1 MPALAYSVSLKS
13 IEAIFGARG
22 FTPSALFSSG
32 EQGAWYD
39 PSDFDRYIAPLGSEL
54 VTNGDFSTP
63 SDWTPSANTSVSG
76 GVGRFTPPTA
86 NGNNITPA
94 AVLSLV
100 AGKTYRVTF
109 TVKNY
114 VAGSVRPETSGGT
127 SPAIGTHRNANG
139 SYTEYLVA
147 GAGDTRVRLRT
158 TETTTNLEVD
168 DLSVREL
175 TALDTATM
183 FQDSAGTT
191 PVTAVEQPVGLL
203 LDKSK
208 GLALGSERITNG
220 GFDSTAWWGV
230 DAGWSISGGVA
241 TNTGADQIYTP
252 LTTLEANK
260 RYEISFDVTSVT
272 TSGAL
277 VVVVGVTN
285 VSLTVASTGR
295 YTLRAADAT
304 GGRLRFGSGAGHNW
318 RGSIDN
324 VTVKEI
330 AGNHASQSTAA
341 SRPVLSARVNLLT
354 QTDLLI
360 SPWAVFNTTRST
372 VAETP
377 PIGGSSA
384 AKLVVSSTASNEKV
398 LYTASPPTVSAA
410 SHIAS
415 VYAKAAEMSWIYLR
429 CDNGTATGCYFNLTA
444 GTKGTEDA
452 GVVGTITSVGGGWY
466 RCTATKTLT
475 SGSGYGA
482 VQLASGDG
490 GKVFGGTLNE
500 GVLLAGADL
509 RVTNVGVNLPAYQRV
524 AAATDYDTSG
534 FPLYLKFDG
543 VDDSL
548 ATGTITPGAV
558 NKAQVFAGVR
568 KLSDAAINVIAEL
581 SANAGVNSGSFVV
594 YAPSSSGQADYFLG
608 ANNGA
613 GIGIDTPNTFTAPIT
628 NTYTGLLDV
637 AAPSAILRIN
647 SVQSVSSTT
656 SQGASNYGNYPLY
669 IGRRGGSSFPFNGN
683 LYSLVVRFSAANL
696 TNAQIASTET
706 YVNSKTGAY

>member
-1 MPALAYSVSLKS
+1 MIRSPAGFDGGDRIKRYLDYYQPSYGVMMLSAGQ
-13 IEAIFGARG
+13 A
-22 FTPSALFSSG
+22 FTPASLFAAG

-39 PSDFDRYIAPLGSEL
+39 PSDFS
-54 VTNGDFSTP
+54 
-63 SDWTPSANTSVSG
+63 
-76 GVGRFTPPTA
+76 
-86 NGNNITPA
+86 
-94 AVLSLV
+94 
-100 AGKTYRVTF
+100 
-109 TVKNY
+109 
-114 VAGSVRPETSGGT
+114 
-127 SPAIGTHRNANG
+127 
-139 SYTEYLVA
+139 
-147 GAGDTRVRLRT
+147 
-158 TETTTNLEVD
+158 
-168 DLSVREL
+168 
-175 TALDTATM
+175 TM

-208 GLALGSERITNG
+208 GLALGAELVTNG
-220 GFDSTAWWGV
+220 DFSSST
-230 DAGWSISGGVA
+230 GWTLGTGWTISGGA
-241 TNTGADQIYTP
+241 ASYDGTDAPNIIYQAAAVLAAGKSYRVSITVT
-252 LTTLEANK
+252 LTQ
-260 RYEISFDVTSVT
+260 
-272 TSGAL
+272 GAL
-277 VVVVGVTN
+277 LVRPQFNSTAGQYQINSSGTY
-285 VSLTVASTGR
+285 SILLSGQGSSFGLVAGSS
-295 YTLRAADAT
+295 
-304 GGRLRFGSGAGHNW
+304 GGRFIGSV
-318 RGSIDN
+318 DN
-324 VTVKEI
+324 ISVRELP
-330 AGNHASQSTAA
+330 GNHASQSTAA

-360 SPWAVFNTTRST
+360 SPWAVFNTTRSI

-509 RVTNVGVNLPAYQRV
+509 RVTNVGVGLPAYQRV

-534 FPLYLKFDG
+534 FPLYLRSDG
-543 VDDSL
+543 VDDRLIGPSISNLVSASAYEACVGARVLAVSTSNASPWLNQTLLADSL
-548 ATGTITPGAV
+548 GYVGVGYMTTSNIIGGFNYDVNSDTATQSMTPPSTFVLQQRHDGGNLVLSLNGGSEASAASGNTTSTIGDTRIFSSNGS
-558 NKAQVFAGVR
+558 
-568 KLSDAAINVIAEL
+568 LSV
-581 SANAGVNSGSFVV
+581 SANLYGLIIRSTA
-594 YAPSSSGQADYFLG
+594 
-608 ANNGA
+608 
-613 GIGIDTPNTFTAPIT
+613 FTAT
-628 NTYTGLLDV
+628 E
-637 AAPSAILRIN
+637 R
-647 SVQSVSSTT
+647 
-656 SQGASNYGNYPLY
+656 
-669 IGRRGGSSFPFNGN
+669 
-683 LYSLVVRFSAANL
+683 ANVL
-696 TNAQIASTET
+696 T